1 MSEPRFDSLYSA
13 WATIAGGTGY
23 DSTYSAMKA
32 ALEKV
37 TGQENYDSVY
47 SMAADFANDV
57 ESGSASVAKNTQL
70 NEEIT
75 ENGTYTF
82 TPDEGYVYDSVTVSV
97 DAGSKAEGT
106 IKIVNNGTY
115 DVTSYAQANVAVG
128 GESYSYKV
136 NQVDEAGLRA
146 IGWDDESIGYFR
158 DNFGGIYPWE
168 ADSYK
173 VSDANKALVDKTISE
188 VKASPDLV
196 YCPNNKI
203 LSSFAE
209 CKYLIAVPG
218 GSMAMNGASGQFRN
232 CINLRTIPP
241 ISMRNQSSTG
251 NMFNGC
257 KSLINIPLLDT
268 SGVTDMQGMFYGCT
282 SLHSIPLFD
291 TSNVANMY
299 RMFSSCSSLSNI
311 PPLDTSNV
319 TNMQEMFYGCVTLK
333 SIPPLDT
340 SKVTNMYN
348 MFYNCASLYTIPS
361 LNVSN
366 VSNLRNMFAACTG
379 LKKIP
384 DLNFVKTSNFGGS
397 YSTDSWLYTCKGIVE
412 IGVIDCDSMTNIT
425 GAFGESGQNYL
436 TDLGGFRNLG
446 KASTVSNTDGN
457 YFLYYAP
464 NLTYESVMNVLN
476 LLYDRASAGLSVL
489 TLKLHPNHLAMLSED
504 DIAVATNKGWTLV

>member
-47 SMAADFANDV
+47 SIAADFANDV

-168 ADSYK
+168 VDNYK
-173 VSDANKALVDKTISE
+173 VSDANKALTDKTISE
-188 VKASPDLV
+188 VKASPDLI
-196 YCPNNKI
+196 YCPKNKI
-203 LSSFAE
+203 LSPFAG
-209 CKYLIAVPG
+209 CKYLIAIPG
-218 GSMAMNGASGQFRN
+218 VSMPMNGARGQFQN
-232 CINLRTIPP
+232 CSRLITIPP
-241 ISMRNQSSTG
+241 IPTTTMRNQSSTS

-257 KSLINIPLLDT
+257 QSLTSIPLLDT
-268 SGVTDMQGMFYGCT
+268 SNVTVMSQMFEGCSSLTSIPLLDTSKVFAFFSMFYGCS
-282 SLHSIPLFD
+282 SLTSIPQLD
-291 TSNVANMY
+291 TSNVENMY
-299 RMFSSCSSLSNI
+299 RMFYGCSSLTSV
-311 PPLDTSNV
+311 PPLDFSLVAGGNAE
-319 TNMQEMFYGCVTLK
+319 NLFGSCACLEEISDLN
-333 SIPPLDT
+333 L
-340 SKVTNMYN
+340 SKVVN
-348 MFYNCASLYTIPS
+348 LG
-361 LNVSN
+361 SN
-366 VSNLRNMFAACTG
+366 S
-379 LKKIP
+379 
-384 DLNFVKTSNFGGS
+384 SS
-397 YSTDSWLYTCKGIVE
+397 YSWLYGCRKLE
-412 IGVIDCDSMTNIT
+412 KIGVIDCDSINNVRYMIGDSTMS
-425 GAFGESGQNYL
+425 AL

-446 KASTVSNTDGN
+446 KATTVSNTDGN

>member
-47 SMAADFANDV
+47 SIAADFADDV
-57 ESGSASVAKNTQL
+57 EAGSASVAKNTQL

-136 NQVDEAGLRA
+136 NQVDEEGLRA

-173 VSDANKALVDKTISE
+173 VSDENKALYGVVTGSSTMSTYNNVMK
-188 VKASPDLV
+188 
-196 YCPNNKI
+196 YCPFI
-203 LSSFAE
+203 TLSNGTRKFQN
-209 CKYLIAVPG
+209 CTGLIGIPKLDTSRAATF
-218 GSMAMNGASGQFRN
+218 SNMFDYCTS
-232 CINLRTIPP
+232 LTTIPP
-241 ISMRNQSSTG
+241 LDTSSGHNMSGMFRYCRVLREIPFMETSKVESMLS
-251 NMFNGC
+251 MFDTC
-257 KSLINIPLLDT
+257 TSLTTIPLLDT
-268 SGVTDMQGMFYGCT
+268 SSVTDM
-282 SLHSIPLFD
+282 
-291 TSNVANMY
+291 
-299 RMFSSCSSLSNI
+299 
-311 PPLDTSNV
+311 
-319 TNMQEMFYGCVTLK
+319 
-333 SIPPLDT
+333 
-340 SKVTNMYN
+340 
-348 MFYNCASLYTIPS
+348 
-361 LNVSN
+361 
-366 VSNLRNMFAACTG
+366 RNMFSGCSGLTRIPALNCESVTSVETMFYLCTN
-379 LKKIP
+379 LTEIP
-384 DLNFVKTSNFGGS
+384 DMNFKRITSFPANA
-397 YSTDSWLYTCKGIVE
+397 YSTWICQCTNLRT
-412 IGVIDCDSMTNIT
+412 IGVVDCDSVTDIRYSLHNKP
-425 GAFGESGQNYL
+425 SGGSTIVN
-436 TDLGGFRNLG
+436 LGGFRNLG
-446 KASTVSNTDGN
+446 KASSVAGTDGDL
-457 YFLYYAP
+457 FLNYAP

-476 LLYDRASAGLSVL
+476 LLYDRASAGMSVL
-489 TLKLHPNHLAMLSED
+489 TLKLHANHLAMLSED
-504 DIAVATNKGWTLV
+504 DIAIATNKGWTLV